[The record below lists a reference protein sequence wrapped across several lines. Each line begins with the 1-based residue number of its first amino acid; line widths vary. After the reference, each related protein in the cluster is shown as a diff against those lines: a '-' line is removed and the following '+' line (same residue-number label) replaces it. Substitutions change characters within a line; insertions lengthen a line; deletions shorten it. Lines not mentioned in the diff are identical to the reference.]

1 MANEMLSSRTPTL
14 SLAPRLLSHNATD
27 RNSETSLRIQVFGGS
42 RGRRCVRTWGPCL
55 VSEVTLGRGSPPR
68 GRSSPSAKNWESP
81 PHGGCEPAKET
92 QAAAGDSESHVPRDG
107 QGWTDR
113 VPVWGQRSSTECPA
127 RPLQRWFP
135 GNPLDPHPLPEVPMG
150 VTLAVQPWASWTPPP
165 LHPGT
170 CRRRVLRD
178 WGAAGSADS
187 GVP

>member
-1 MANEMLSSRTPTL
+1 MLSSRTPTL

-107 QGWTDR
+107 TCPPKG
-113 VPVWGQRSSTECPA
+113 GQTGCRCGGRGAALSVRRGLYRDGSLGTPLTHTRS
-127 RPLQRWFP
+127 QRC
-135 GNPLDPHPLPEVPMG
+135 
-150 VTLAVQPWASWTPPP
+150 PWASP
-165 LHPGT
+165 
-170 CRRRVLRD
+170 
-178 WGAAGSADS
+178 
-187 GVP
+187 